1 MTSDYI
7 YYRFMV
13 LLSYPSGTKVVTK
26 LMIKII
32 PYFKLKINLPTPV
45 NNRVLCFDVGARAF
59 RGSVCQTGRTLVVLG
74 LANKVIITVALT
86 RDTLKTTKVLTTRTT
101 TVVPLAPFVE
111 VH

>member
-45 NNRVLCFDVGARAF
+45 NNRVLCFAVALGPLEDQF
-59 RGSVCQTGRTLVVLG
+59 CQTGRTLVVLG
-74 LANKVIITVALT
+74 LTNKVIITVALT
-86 RDTLKTTKVLTTRTT
+86 KDTLKTTKDLTTITT
-101 TVVPLAPFVE
+101 TVVPLVPFVE